1 MPAVKVT
8 LLIPT
13 SEKNLSIGP
22 TEGEGLGL
30 VLVEEVVLVEE
41 LEEEVVD
48 TNVDEVLLDSDDADE
63 ELLTEEMEPALVAL
77 CSQSFQRRI
86 PKKSKTSL
94 IRYVWRSL

>member
-1 MPAVKVT
+1 MT

-48 TNVDEVLLDSDDADE
+48 TDVDEVLLDSDDADE
-63 ELLTEEMEPALVAL
+63 ELLTEDLEPGLVPLAEL
-77 CSQSFQRRI
+77 VLTELSERDTEEVEDVADSVGVAE
-86 PKKSKTSL
+86 P
-94 IRYVWRSL
+94 

>member
-1 MPAVKVT
+1 MT

-30 VLVEEVVLVEE
+30 VLVEE

-48 TNVDEVLLDSDDADE
+48 TDVDEVLLDSDDADE
-63 ELLTEEMEPALVAL
+63 ELLTEDMEPALVAL
-77 CSQSFQRRI
+77 AELVLTELSETDTEEVEDVADSVGVAE
-86 PKKSKTSL
+86 P
-94 IRYVWRSL
+94 